1 MRCSHPR
8 LVWKST
14 YGELLRAPGSAS
26 NGLVLPGTLRWAEK
40 GRVGCFANHWATCRE
55 TGNHKK
61 KQNNREID
69 AEGAAAEWR
78 GMGSLAPPGALPK
91 LLVKNALCG
100 RCYQSQTFGFRP
112 SSVAETATQ
121 RGFQCLQGEGRHS
134 FHCAGH
140 TKCSA
145 GPLLQT
151 LKQQIK
157 HGQEDCSSVFLIQR
171 LQWMAL
177 CRVGF

>member
-78 GMGSLAPPGALPK
+78 GTGSLAPPGALPK

-100 RCYQSQTFGFRP
+100 RCYQSQTFGFSPPLWLRQLHRKDFNVFKGRAGIHFTVLGTPNVVLGLCVRP
-112 SSVAETATQ
+112 WNS
-121 RGFQCLQGEGRHS
+121 R
-134 FHCAGH
+134 
-140 TKCSA
+140 
-145 GPLLQT
+145 
-151 LKQQIK
+151 
-157 HGQEDCSSVFLIQR
+157 
-171 LQWMAL
+171 
-177 CRVGF
+177 